1 GQLEND
7 AILGTVGFDDLMT
20 SWSTL
25 AFDFITEWP
34 IGAAKVALP
43 GPIQFVSPVSRT
55 LPATNIPVRA
65 ENRFD
70 ASIGLKFNMHRGAV
84 IMTNVILPLHHG
96 SLQPDFL
103 WTGGLEFSF

>member
-1 GQLEND
+1 
-7 AILGTVGFDDLMT
+7 
-20 SWSTL
+20 
-25 AFDFITEWP
+25 
-34 IGAAKVALP
+34 
-43 GPIQFVSPVSRT
+43 VSPVSRT
-55 LPATNIPVRA
+55 LPATNIPTRA